1 MFVPSGGRPTA
12 PLSLPLMLSIRQLV
26 PAFLLAAA
34 APLAAQTASPAK
46 APSADTA
53 KVDDEGVRLGFQF
66 GVTSGALAYRDGRTE
81 QALGA
86 IVRWAPVHW
95 FSLSATPTGVHS
107 TTAPVPGSP
116 QVSRSGLVDLPV
128 TAAVSHRF
136 DSRFSPQLTGGIGIS
151 LPTGDTATG
160 FGSGQ
165 LGTELEVGAG
175 ISPTDRTWLS
185 IGAGRSLS
193 SGAMQ
198 SAFTG
203 ASGWGDVSAGGSLTE
218 RLSVDAG
225 YDSDLG
231 PVQDPTIGRSTS
243 MNAALGYVVHGPTS
257 VNVSASHGLGGAA
270 PRWSLAFGIGTA
282 FPVLGHANAA
292 PLAKAFGNSNR
303 TGLSH
308 RPVR

>member
-1 MFVPSGGRPTA
+1 
-12 PLSLPLMLSIRQLV
+12 MLSFRQLV
-26 PAFLLAAA
+26 PALLVAASLPAAA
-34 APLAAQTASPAK
+34 QIPKPATV
-46 APSADTA
+46 ASADTA
-53 KVDDEGVRLGFQF
+53 TVDDEGVRLGFQF
-66 GVTSGALAYRDGRTE
+66 GVTSGALGYRDGRTE

-107 TTAPVPGSP
+107 TTPPISGSQ

-128 TAAVSHRF
+128 TATVSHHF
-136 DSRFSPQLTGGIGIS
+136 DSPFSPQLTGGVGVS
-151 LPTGDTATG
+151 LPVGDTATG
-160 FGSGQ
+160 FGSGKF
-165 LGTELEVGAG
+165 GTELEIGAG

-185 IGAGRSLS
+185 VGAGRSM
-193 SGAMQ
+193 SGVAMQ
-198 SAFTG
+198 SAFTS
-203 ASGWGDVSAGGSLTE
+203 ASGWGDVSAGCSLSE
-218 RLSVDAG
+218 RLSLDAG

-231 PVQDPTIGRSTS
+231 AVEDPTVGRSTS
-243 MNAALGYVVHGPTS
+243 MNAALGYVIHGSTS
-257 VNVSASHGLGGAA
+257 VNIGASHGLSGAA

-292 PLAKAFGNSNR
+292 PLAKAFGNSSR

>member
-1 MFVPSGGRPTA
+1 
-12 PLSLPLMLSIRQLV
+12 MLSIRQIL

-34 APLAAQTASPAK
+34 PVAAQTPSSTTTPA
-46 APSADTA
+46 ADSAQ
-53 KVDDEGVRLGFQF
+53 VDDEGVRLGYQF
-66 GVTSGALAYRDGRTE
+66 GITSGALGYRDGRTE

-107 TTAPVPGSP
+107 TTPPVSGSR

-128 TAAVSHRF
+128 AAAVSHRF
-136 DSRFSPQLTGGIGIS
+136 DSRFAPQLTGGVGIS
-151 LPTGDTATG
+151 LPTGDTASG
-160 FGSGQ
+160 FGSGKFS
-165 LGTELEVGAG
+165 TELELGAG

-185 IGAGRSLS
+185 VAAGRSM
-193 SGAMQ
+193 SGVAMQ

-203 ASGWGDVSAGGSLTE
+203 ASGWGDVSVGGSLTD
-218 RLSVDAG
+218 RLSLDAG
-225 YDSDLG
+225 YDSDIG
-231 PVQDPTIGRSTS
+231 AVEDPTVGRSTS

-257 VNVSASHGLGGAA
+257 VNVGASHGLSGAA
-270 PRWSLAFGIGTA
+270 PRWSLALGIGTA

-292 PLAKAFGNSNR
+292 PLAKAFGNSSR